1 MARLLHHFV
10 PVFTF
15 GLALDEKVTAGQASE
30 AALAVVARAREL
42 IDRGK
47 AAAQADGKRP
57 DQVDGAAF
65 AVVAWIDEIMAR
77 NPTWLVSGTP
87 PLQVAMFNTNNA
99 GNEFFQHLSAL
110 KQDQDEVREV
120 YYHAILCGFV
130 GQYYYENGDTGELG
144 KLKELHGRQLPI
156 APAPIHTLREEKIT
170 PQPYAVP
177 DPSGPKY
184 PRQWDRLLLR
194 IGALVALLI
203 PLLYLAWLLLNPKP
217 SILAPVQKE
226 LAAFPCSALEASVD
240 EGEGSVKVTGY
251 VSRADDIAAVKQ
263 RVLGVQGVKSADV
276 QVEHRIWP
284 HCEVVDILKA
294 YKARNDDGQYGLTVT
309 PFTGHSERFIEGEK
323 ITVKVTEPNYEGYL
337 YVDYYTV
344 TGDVAHIFP
353 HPQESES
360 GRTFGGSEQLT
371 IGEEGRGWVVCPPLG
386 QELITVIS
394 SPTPLYTEALVE
406 SEPAKDYLPKLR
418 RMLDANRGNAKLA
431 AAYLF
436 MQTEPAEGTDKQA
449 ALVACGV
456 GVAPAEETPPAVDDA
471 TEAPAEEPAP

>member
-1 MARLLHHFV
+1 M
-10 PVFTF
+10 
-15 GLALDEKVTAGQASE
+15 
-30 AALAVVARAREL
+30 
-42 IDRGK
+42 
-47 AAAQADGKRP
+47 
-57 DQVDGAAF
+57 DGAAF

-170 PQPYAVP
+170 PQPYGVA

-184 PRQWDRLLLR
+184 PRQWDRVLLR
-194 IGALVALLI
+194 IGALVALLV
-203 PLLYLAWLLLNPKP
+203 PLLYLAWILLNPKP

-240 EGEGSVKVTGY
+240 EGEGAVKVTGY

-263 RVLGVQGVKSADV
+263 RVLAVQGVESADV

-284 HCEVVDILKA
+284 HCEVVGLLTP
-294 YKARNDDGQYGLTVT
+294 YRQRNLDRHDGLAVT
-309 PFTGHSERFIEGEK
+309 PTTGHSDRF
-323 ITVKVTEPNYEGYL
+323 VKDEQVIVKLTQANRDGYL
-337 YVDYYTV
+337 YDD
-344 TGDVAHIFP
+344 GARCRFA
-353 HPQESES
+353 E
-360 GRTFGGSEQLT
+360 R
-371 IGEEGRGWVVCPPLG
+371 EG
-386 QELITVIS
+386 
-394 SPTPLYTEALVE
+394 
-406 SEPAKDYLPKLR
+406 
-418 RMLDANRGNAKLA
+418 
-431 AAYLF
+431 
-436 MQTEPAEGTDKQA
+436 
-449 ALVACGV
+449 
-456 GVAPAEETPPAVDDA
+456 AVR
-471 TEAPAEEPAP
+471 E